1 MCWLTDVIIP
11 IICALIGGGL
21 TMWGVQRTL
30 KAQRIESDHI
40 RIQEA
45 KPYLWSILCRHLR
58 GTAFR
63 MWY

>member
-40 RIQEA
+40 RI
-45 KPYLWSILCRHLR
+45 
-58 GTAFR
+58 
-63 MWY
+63 

>member
-30 KAQRIESDHI
+30 KAQRIESDRT

-45 KPYLWSILCRHLR
+45 RPYLFAEHP
-58 GTAFR
+58 
-63 MWY
+63 M

>member
-30 KAQRIESDHI
+30 KAQRKVTVSEFRRQSLICLQSTPCE
-40 RIQEA
+40 
-45 KPYLWSILCRHLR
+45 HLR

-63 MWY
+63 SCY